1 MCSAC
6 RTHWQWS
13 QRNWILAHVEN
24 TVRLL
29 AKRSPEIKI
38 LLLQLLKLELIFKF
52 THELSL
58 LHCLWNNWNSIFME
72 SLSIHVFKLVWHRHT
87 RIFYLLSDHPVSC
100 RLLVSGL
107 VYWNGI
113 YTHKECCLL
122 KLADEHTHCCSV
134 LPSPKLFFDNLV
146 CFFNLLFKAAQLQM
160 LHCS

>member
-13 QRNWILAHVEN
+13 QRNWILAHVEK

-38 LLLQLLKLELIFKF
+38 LLLQLLKLNSSLNLLINSVCFIVCEIIEIAF
-52 THELSL
+52 SWNHFQFMCLNLSD
-58 LHCLWNNWNSIFME
+58 
-72 SLSIHVFKLVWHRHT
+72 T

-100 RLLVSGL
+100 RWLVSGL

-113 YTHKECCLL
+113 YTHRERCLPE
-122 KLADEHTHCCSV
+122 LADEHTNCCSA

-146 CFFNLLFKAAQLQM
+146 CVFNLLFKATQLQM